1 MREHPS
7 ELGPSEEAQLR
18 RDWTTFIL
26 LAFLFG
32 VGFAVYNGAFANFM
46 RDELHAQPLDFGR
59 VESLREI
66 PGLLTALLAGTLV
79 VLVESRVA
87 GLGLAVASIGIAL
100 TGVSNTLAMVTM
112 VNVLWSV
119 GFHVYAS
126 VTGALTLNLSR
137 GKEGGRHLGRMS
149 SVGAL
154 ATISGL
160 GFALLVRMLFPEAPY
175 SFYFFTAGVLIF
187 AASVLCWR
195 LSPLADGAPRQPIV
209 FRREYGLYYVLMLLE
224 GCRRQLFTTF
234 ATFVLVAVYDTD
246 LKWML
251 ALHFTN
257 AVLIAITA
265 PFMGRLIDRVGE
277 RKPLIFYSVMLTG
290 VFLAYAGI
298 TYAPVLYALY
308 LLDHVLFT
316 FNIGFTTYLNRI
328 VRPGELTPSL
338 AMGATV
344 NHIPAVLVPYFGA
357 LLWTHTDRYQSVFY
371 VAVVVA
377 LMAVFATM
385 ALPKHSARAPTAG
398 ET

>member
-1 MREHPS
+1 MRDHPT
-7 ELGPSEEAQLR
+7 ELDPQQEAQLR

-26 LAFLFG
+26 MAFLFG
-32 VGFAVYNGAFANFM
+32 VGFSVYNGAFANFM
-46 RDELHAQPLDFGR
+46 RDELHATPLDFGR
-59 VESLREI
+59 VESLREV

-100 TGVSNTLAMVTM
+100 TGFSNTLAMVTM
-112 VNVLWSV
+112 LNVLWSV

-137 GKEGGRHLGRMS
+137 GKQGGRHLGRMS

-154 ATISGL
+154 ATITGL
-160 GFALLVRMLFPEAPY
+160 GFALLVRALFPEAPF
-175 SFYFFTAGVLIF
+175 SFYFLAAGVLIF
-187 AASVLCWR
+187 VASILCYR
-195 LSPLADGAPRQPIV
+195 LSPLADGAPRQPLV

-257 AVLIAITA
+257 AVLIAFTA
-265 PFMGRLIDRVGE
+265 PHMGRLIDRIGE

-308 LLDHVLFT
+308 LVDHVLFS
-316 FNIGFTTYLNRI
+316 FNIGFTVFLNRI

-357 LLWTHTDRYQSVFY
+357 LLWTRTDNYHSVFY
-371 VAVVVA
+371 VGVGVAVLA
-377 LMAVFATM
+377 IFATM
-385 ALPKHSARAPTAG
+385 ALPKPSARSPDAG
-398 ET
+398 